1 MCRYRR
7 NRSRNFISL
16 YVFPCENNFQIIHQ
30 KNKNEQ
36 RIVLEEISNCLFS
49 VSSEQILMGKYL
61 RVKCFIGMECLPRRL
76 RRGSS
81 LIGDAGLDLPWTAS
95 FESNTKN
102 CSRKNQIWA
111 RRSCFSCTIFC
122 FFSLYS
128 ILFTKKYSTFDD

>member
-16 YVFPCENNFQIIHQ
+16 YVFHVKITFKLFIRKIKTSKELSWKKYQI
-30 KNKNEQ
+30 
-36 RIVLEEISNCLFS
+36 VCFF
-49 VSSEQILMGKYL
+49 VSSGQILMGKYL